1 MATSTKKAATVAK
14 KKAVPATK
22 KTVTKKSVAAKKP
35 PIRKAA
41 TAVKKATTVTKK
53 AVPAVLPKQFAKL
66 AKYMEYAL
74 PTTKERLRKRAGT
87 PMPTLEAFYNFMK
100 PCMIEILT
108 FLQAHPVSADE
119 QTPEVRNLV
128 YLAKSFMEASMAVEL
143 LHEPDESNVWGFE
156 DLTLADR

>member
-1 MATSTKKAATVAK
+1 MATSTKKTATTAK
-14 KKAVPATK
+14 KKAAPTTK
-22 KTVTKKSVAAKKP
+22 KTVTKKAVAAKKTA
-35 PIRKAA
+35 IKKAA
-41 TAVKKATTVTKK
+41 
-53 AVPAVLPKQFAKL
+53 PAVLPKQFAKL

-87 PMPTLEAFYNFMK
+87 PMPVLEAFYDFMK
-100 PCMIEILT
+100 PYMIEILT